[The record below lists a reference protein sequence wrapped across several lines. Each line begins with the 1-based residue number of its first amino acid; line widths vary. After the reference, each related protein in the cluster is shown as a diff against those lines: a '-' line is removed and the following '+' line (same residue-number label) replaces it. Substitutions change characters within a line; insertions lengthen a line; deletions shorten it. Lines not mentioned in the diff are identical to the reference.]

1 MKKKSAA
8 LAAVLGLG
16 CFLAAGSIPCA
27 TADTAAA
34 GISIET
40 DVKQI
45 EIQIGDAVFIA
56 DLLWEDAPK
65 TCRAIVGILP
75 HESVTY
81 HQFWSG
87 EGLQVHDETLKEMAR
102 EHDLWPSPNF
112 PDYGE
117 NPSIYGTPG
126 EVGFYAV
133 GNGIFLTYGKSRF
146 FGPLDGAEATYIFA
160 VIKQDLEKLYA
171 LGKHIGRHGEQRFV
185 IRAHNPQ

>member
-1 MKKKSAA
+1 MVGV
-8 LAAVLGLG
+8 VLGLIF
-16 CFLAAGSIPCA
+16 FLAVGRPLHLA
-27 TADTAAA
+27 ADPDAVKFP
-34 GISIET
+34 GEK

-45 EIQIGDAVFIA
+45 EIQIGETVFIA
-56 DLLWEDAPK
+56 DLLWEEAPK

-75 HESVTY
+75 HESITY

-87 EGLQVHDETLKEMAR
+87 EGLQVHDETLKQMAC
-102 EHDLWPSPNF
+102 EHGLWPSPNF
-112 PDYGE
+112 PDYEE

-160 VIKQDLEKLYA
+160 VIKQDLDKLYA
-171 LGKHIGRHGEQRFV
+171 LGKHIGRHGEQKIV
-185 IRAHNPQ
+185 IRVHNPQ